1 MPYEDRTF
9 TDLFQ
14 GIVQKVQEIIRSEVR
29 LARAE
34 VTQEAKKT
42 ASASLVFGAGAVLAF
57 YSVGVLL
64 LAGIYGLSAVVP
76 PWAAA
81 LVIWAV
87 VSGIAA
93 ILLISGRARFR
104 QVHAKPEATIQ
115 SVKENVQ
122 WLKNQ
127 TR

>member
-9 TDLFQ
+9 ADLFQ

-34 VTQEAKKT
+34 LTVEAKKT
-42 ASASLVFGAGAVLAF
+42 ARASVVLGAGVVLAL
-57 YSVGVLL
+57 YSIGLLL
-64 LAGIYGLSAVVP
+64 LAGVYALSVASP

-81 LVIWAV
+81 LVIWAI
-87 VSGIAA
+87 VSAIAV
-93 ILLISGRARFR
+93 LLLMSGRARFR
-104 QVHAKPEATIQ
+104 QIQTTPDTTIQ

-122 WLKNQ
+122 WLKHP